1 MNTKMVLT
9 GHILEE
15 TSELSLS
22 ELCRRCH
29 ISEESMIELIEQGI
43 ISPCHGRTI
52 SQWRF
57 HSSSLVR
64 ADKALRLNRDLQVN
78 LAGTALVLELLDEI
92 NELRTQLQRIDF
104 PDF

>member
-1 MNTKMVLT
+1 MVLT

-22 ELCRRCH
+22 ELCRCCQ
-29 ISEESMIELIEQGI
+29 ISAESMIELVEQGI
-43 ISPCHGRTI
+43 ISPSHGQTI

-57 HSSSLVR
+57 QSSSLVR
-64 ADKALRLNRDLQVN
+64 ADKALRLKRDLQVN

-92 NELRTQLQRIDF
+92 YELRTQLHRMEFSDI
-104 PDF
+104 